1 MIQYIKNRSIFDSKC
16 EVITNPINCVGVM
29 GGGLAAA
36 FKKKFPKMFNDYL
49 KLCSSQELIPGRC
62 VLWDDKTSEHKVL
75 LFPTK
80 DHWRFASRYRYVA
93 GGLRYFVAHY
103 KDWGIKS
110 IAFPALGCGL
120 GGLDWE
126 DVKFLMEEE
135 LKSVKDELDIEI
147 YIPQ

>member
-1 MIQYIKNRSIFDSKC
+1 
-16 EVITNPINCVGVM
+16 M

-36 FKKKFPKMFNDYL
+36 FKKKFPKMFNAYL
-49 KLCSSQELIPGRC
+49 KMCASGSLIPGRC
-62 VLWDDKTSEHKVL
+62 VLWDPEIEGSHKVL

-103 KDWGIKS
+103 KEWGIKS

-126 DVKFLMEEE
+126 DVQFLMEEE
-135 LKSVKDELDIEI
+135 LKPVKDDLTIEI
-147 YIPQ
+147 YLPQ